1 MDEVNFMINP
11 VLPVRLRSPLQNEK
25 QVGLKLKDEDV
36 SFLTKMNEESLTD
49 NKTEEKLKETKEE
62 NVSQTQVAVSD
73 IYRMEND
80 NIEAPFTL
88 KEKIEEKQKMEKL
101 LLEISDQALAMEQ
114 LRMQPELLYQ
124 YIQKI
129 QELYKKHGNI
139 KIDELPAKEIQQL
152 QAFLKD
158 FNIKNVICLEDTIQ
172 MMLEKVTSL
181 ENMLCS
187 FESIQKESCDITKV
201 SALGSPMNQADFEN
215 QQMEKNDMLKEA
227 FANTEDKEKVQ
238 KEALDGLEEN
248 LESKEDPI
256 KNKSIGESN
265 INSIL
270 AGNDAVVKKGDVQL
284 KMPKVSLSDLGNKM
298 EAKVEA
304 LQKFIVKQERVLFQ
318 LNPEKLGTLTVYMKK
333 QGSHIQVHVE
343 MDKQDAKKRVE
354 MIFDELKFKLKE
366 KEIHIELSY
375 ANRDQQRQQQER
387 EQAQKQRKVVM
398 KKAKRTEEDF
408 AGLLEG

>member
-152 QAFLKD
+152 QAF
-158 FNIKNVICLEDTIQ
+158 F
-172 MMLEKVTSL
+172 
-181 ENMLCS
+181 
-187 FESIQKESCDITKV
+187 
-201 SALGSPMNQADFEN
+201 
-215 QQMEKNDMLKEA
+215 
-227 FANTEDKEKVQ
+227 
-238 KEALDGLEEN
+238 
-248 LESKEDPI
+248 
-256 KNKSIGESN
+256 
-265 INSIL
+265 
-270 AGNDAVVKKGDVQL
+270 
-284 KMPKVSLSDLGNKM
+284 
-298 EAKVEA
+298 
-304 LQKFIVKQERVLFQ
+304 
-318 LNPEKLGTLTVYMKK
+318 
-333 QGSHIQVHVE
+333 
-343 MDKQDAKKRVE
+343 KR
-354 MIFDELKFKLKE
+354 L
-366 KEIHIELSY
+366 
-375 ANRDQQRQQQER
+375 
-387 EQAQKQRKVVM
+387 
-398 KKAKRTEEDF
+398 
-408 AGLLEG
+408 